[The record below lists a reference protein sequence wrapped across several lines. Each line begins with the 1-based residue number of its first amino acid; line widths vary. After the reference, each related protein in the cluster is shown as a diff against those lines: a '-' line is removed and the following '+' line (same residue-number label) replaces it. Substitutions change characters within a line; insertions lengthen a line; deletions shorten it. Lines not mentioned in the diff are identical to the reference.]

1 MYNVSF
7 FCSRSGNSSLATLI
21 HEPEH
26 MPHVVWIKLQPD
38 MSHDGVESCAWC
50 GLHNFLLVAWNKHTG
65 EFLLLSLLDEMLANH
80 RFSPSPAIS
89 FTPFKK
95 QWDRVSCLRKQSY
108 VASGQ
113 HVKKVLSDFVA
124 SGFRFRAK
132 EFCSDCPTG
141 KWSFLGIQIIQKNCN
156 QSCSSKIFF
165 GLVEMTF
172 GLVHDR

>member
-7 FCSRSGNSSLATLI
+7 FCLRSGNSSLATLI

-50 GLHNFLLVAWNKHTG
+50 GLHNFLLVAWNKYTG
-65 EFLLLSLLDEMLANH
+65 EFLLLSLDEMLANH
-80 RFSPSPAIS
+80 RFSPSPAVS

-124 SGFRFRAK
+124 SGFCFRAK

-165 GLVEMTF
+165 RLVEMTF

>member
-7 FCSRSGNSSLATLI
+7 FCLRSGNSSLATLI

-50 GLHNFLLVAWNKHTG
+50 GLHNFLLVAWNKYTG
-65 EFLLLSLLDEMLANH
+65 EFLLLSLDEMLANH
-80 RFSPSPAIS
+80 RFSPSPAVS

-113 HVKKVLSDFVA
+113 HVKKVLSHSLLLVDFA
-124 SGFRFRAK
+124 
-132 EFCSDCPTG
+132 
-141 KWSFLGIQIIQKNCN
+141 
-156 QSCSSKIFF
+156 F
-165 GLVEMTF
+165 GLKNFVLIAQQASEAFWEFKLYRRTVINLAHLKF
-172 GLVHDR
+172 FSG